1 MARVKPDSV
10 DDKPTFE
17 SSMLQLDQIVRKLE
31 SNSLGLDAAL
41 AEYAIAV
48 EHVRFCQQ
56 QLATARRKIEKLR
69 GITSQGKAIT
79 ETWEDETDEDDPS
92 QFEDE
97 DDEK

>member
-41 AEYAIAV
+41 TEYAVAV

-69 GITSQGKAIT
+69 GITSQGKAVT
-79 ETWEDETDEDDPS
+79 ETWEDDTDEDDPS